1 MKRLLAAAP
10 LAATLFALASCG
22 APPADHGGGH
32 GPLTKVGVAAPIAKE
47 LPTTRELT
55 GRLEALQTIELRPQV
70 GGIILK
76 VLVEDGAQVTAGQP
90 LFEIDEAPLKAAVAR
105 GQAQVASAEARLT
118 QARQQ
123 FERAKKLVADKIVSQ
138 QAYDDA
144 ESALNA
150 ATAEQA
156 AAAAA
161 LTDAQLDLG
170 YAKISAPIAGRI
182 GKIQANAG
190 NIAQASGP
198 AAGTLLATLVS
209 TDPVYAV
216 FDLDES
222 TWRQIGPRLRASA
235 DARGNGK
242 AAVPVHVGL
251 PGEQGFP
258 HAGAVAFVDNQIDSA
273 SGSIRIR
280 ATLPNPDGQLTPG
293 AFARIQLQIEE
304 PKPVLL
310 INEKALQ
317 AQLTTRYVYA
327 VDAQGATSFRPVQLG
342 ATVGPLRIVTG
353 GLAPTDTIAVNNLSK
368 IFYPGMPVVPVP
380 ASMETTE
387 NLAQPGG
394 PADAGK
400 PGEKPEAKAEAKPA
414 AAKAE
419 GEHK

>member
-1 MKRLLAAAP
+1 MKRLLAAP
-10 LAATLFALASCG
+10 LAATLVALASCG
-22 APPADHGGGH
+22 QPPATQGGH
-32 GPLTKVGVAAPIAKE
+32 GPLTPVGVASPIAKE

-55 GRLEALQTIELRPQV
+55 GRIEALQTIDLRPQV

-105 GQAQVASAEARLT
+105 AQAQVASAEARLT
-118 QARQQ
+118 QSRQQ

-182 GKIQANAG
+182 GKVLANAG

-198 AAGTLLATLVS
+198 AAGTLLATIVS

-222 TWRQIGPRLRASA
+222 TWRQLSTRLRASA
-235 DARGNGK
+235 DARGKG
-242 AAVPVHVGL
+242 ATAVPVHVGL

-258 HAGAVAFVDNQIDSA
+258 HGGAVSFVDNQIDTA

-280 ATLPNPDGQLTPG
+280 ATLANPDGALTPG
-293 AFARIQLQIEE
+293 AFARIQLETE
-304 PKPVLL
+304 GPKPVLL

-317 AQLTTRYVYA
+317 AQLTTRYVLT
-327 VDAQGATSFRPVQLG
+327 VDDQGITAFRPVQLG
-342 ATVGPLRIVTG
+342 AAVGALRIVTG
-353 GLAPTDTIAVNNLSK
+353 GLAPTDRIAVNNLSK
-368 IFYPGMPVVPVP
+368 IFFPGMPVAPIP
-380 ASMETTE
+380 AVMETTE
-387 NLAQPGG
+387 NIAA
-394 PADAGK
+394 PAAAA
-400 PGEKPEAKAEAKPA
+400 PAAKPEAEKPA
-414 AAKAE
+414 AKQE